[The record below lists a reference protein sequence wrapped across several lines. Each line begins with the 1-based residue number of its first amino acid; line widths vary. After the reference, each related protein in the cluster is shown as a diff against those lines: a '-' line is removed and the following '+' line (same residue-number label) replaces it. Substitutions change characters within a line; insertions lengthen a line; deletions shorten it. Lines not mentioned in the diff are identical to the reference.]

1 MAQFFNWLKQFFIK
15 NTQPTLLS
23 SDVEFLKK
31 EIEKEMRL
39 LVALRSEMSWQHL
52 MNIIKMAETVQIL
65 EVNRLPANRDA
76 GFALANHKGRI
87 EAFRDVALAVERA
100 MDDRIV
106 AAKEKKMGPVQGART
121 IVKKAG
127 SFAGPAL

>member
-1 MAQFFNWLKQFFIK
+1 MAQFFKWIRSFFTK

-52 MNIIKMAETVQIL
+52 LNIIAMAETVQIL
-65 EVNRLPANRDA
+65 EVNRMRSGPDVGYELS
-76 GFALANHKGRI
+76 NHQGRI
-87 EAFRDVALAVERA
+87 AAFRDIKLAVERA
-100 MDDRIV
+100 MDDRLV
-106 AAKEKKMGPVQGART
+106 AAQEKKMGPVQGARR
-121 IVKKAG
+121 IVKQAG